1 MNWYADFENIVR
13 LNEPMAPKTWFRLG
27 GPARYFIEP
36 RSRDELSTVVKRLAE
51 NNIPMYL
58 LGGGA
63 NLLVRDQ
70 GVDGAVISLSHS
82 AFSRVVIDDRMV
94 RVGAGKDVLKLVLEL
109 AKTGLAGLECQAG
122 IPGTV
127 GGEIRMNAGGTF
139 GDIGSTVAEVTVMD
153 SFGQVFTRQR
163 DDLVFS
169 YRRSNINAKIILDA
183 LFELTP
189 ENPDR
194 LAQRVKEIWM
204 YKRNT
209 QPLKDNSAGCIF
221 RNPDCLSAG
230 KLIDEAGLKGSVVGG
245 AEISQHHANFIV
257 ARHGASSADVLALM
271 ELARKTVRDKTG
283 IELESEVV
291 IW

>member
-1 MNWYADFENIVR
+1 MNWYADFEDIIR
-13 LNEPMAPKTWFRLG
+13 MDEPLAPRTWFRLG

-36 RSRDELSTVVKRLAE
+36 RSREELSAVVGRLNE
-51 NNIPMYL
+51 NNIAMYV

-70 GVDGAVISLSHS
+70 GVDGAVISLSNP
-82 AFSRVVIDDRMV
+82 AFSQTVINERMV

-127 GGEIRMNAGGTF
+127 GGEIRMNAGGAF
-139 GDIGSTVAEVTVMD
+139 GDIGSSVAEVTVMD
-153 SFGQVFTRQR
+153 SFGRIFTRQR

-169 YRRSNINAKIILDA
+169 YRRSNINAKFILDA
-183 LFELTP
+183 LFELNP

-194 LAQRVKEIWM
+194 LGQRVKEIWM

-221 RNPDCLSAG
+221 RNPDGMSAG
-230 KLIDEAGLKGSVVGG
+230 KLIDEAGLKGTTVGG
-245 AEISQHHANFIV
+245 AEISAHHANFIV
-257 ARHGASSADVLALM
+257 ARHGASSSDVLALM

>member
-1 MNWYADFENIVR
+1 MNWYADFESIVR
-13 LNEPMAPKTWFRLG
+13 TDVPLAPLTWFRLG
-27 GPARYFIEP
+27 GPARYFVEP
-36 RSRDELSTVVKRLAE
+36 RNRDELAAVVKRLNE
-51 NNIPMYL
+51 NQIPMYV

-70 GVDGAVISLSHS
+70 GVDGAVISLGNPSFKH
-82 AFSRVVIDDRMV
+82 VVVNDRLV
-94 RVGAGKDVLKLVLEL
+94 RVGAGMDVLKLVLQL
-109 AKTGLAGLECQAG
+109 AKLGLAGLECQAG

-127 GGEIRMNAGGTF
+127 GGEIRMNAGGAF
-139 GDIGSTVAEVTVMD
+139 GDIGSSVAEVTVMD
-153 SFGQVFTRQR
+153 SYGKIFTRQR
-163 DDLVFS
+163 DDLVFE
-169 YRRSNINAKIILDA
+169 YRRSNISAKFILDA

-194 LAQRVKEIWM
+194 LAERVKEIWM

-221 RNPDCLSAG
+221 RNPDGMSAG
-230 KLIDEAGLKGSVVGG
+230 KLIDEAGLKGHCIGG
-245 AEISQHHANFIV
+245 AEISSHHANFIV

-271 ELARKTVRDKTG
+271 ELAREKVRNQHG

>member
-13 LNEPMAPKTWFRLG
+13 FNEPMAPKTWFRLG

-36 RSRDELSTVVKRLAE
+36 RSRDELSAVVKRLTE
-51 NNIPMYL
+51 NNIPLYL

-70 GVDGAVISLSHS
+70 GVDGAVISLSQS

-127 GGEIRMNAGGTF
+127 GGEIRMNAGGAF

-153 SFGQVFTRQR
+153 SFGQIFTRPR
-163 DDLVFS
+163 DDLVFA

-204 YKRNT
+204 HKRNT

-221 RNPDCLSAG
+221 RNPDGMSAG

>member
-36 RSRDELSTVVKRLAE
+36 RSREELSAVVKRLAE

-63 NLLVRDQ
+63 NLLVHDQ
-70 GVDGAVISLSHS
+70 GVDGAVISLSHN
-82 AFSRVVIDDRMV
+82 AFRRVVIDDRMV
-94 RVGAGKDVLKLVLEL
+94 RVGAGKDAFELVSEL

-127 GGEIRMNAGGTF
+127 GGEIRMNAGGAF
-139 GDIGSTVAEVTVMD
+139 GDIGSSVAEVTVMD
-153 SFGQVFTRQR
+153 SFGQIFTRQR
-163 DDLVFS
+163 DDLVFG
-169 YRRSNINAKIILDA
+169 YRRSNITAKIILDA

-189 ENPDR
+189 ENPGR
-194 LAQRVKEIWM
+194 LVDRVKEIWM

-221 RNPDCLSAG
+221 RNPDGLSAG
-230 KLIDEAGLKGSVVGG
+230 KLIDEAGLKGSAVGG
-245 AEISQHHANFIV
+245 AEISLHHANFII
-257 ARHGASSADVLALM
+257 ARHGASSSDVFALM
-271 ELARKTVRDKTG
+271 ELARKAVREKTG

>member
-36 RSRDELSTVVKRLAE
+36 RSREELSTVVKRLAE

-221 RNPDCLSAG
+221 RNPDGLSAG
-230 KLIDEAGLKGSVVGG
+230 KLIDEAGLKGRVVGG

>member
-221 RNPDCLSAG
+221 RNPDGLSAG

>member
-27 GPARYFIEP
+27 GPARYFVEP
-36 RSRDELSTVVKRLAE
+36 RSRDELSAVVKRLTE

-70 GVDGAVISLSHS
+70 GVEGAVISLSHG

-153 SFGQVFTRQR
+153 SVGQIFTRRR

-194 LAQRVKEIWM
+194 LTQRVKEIWM

-221 RNPDCLSAG
+221 RNPDGMSAG

-245 AEISQHHANFIV
+245 AEISLHHANFII

-271 ELARKTVRDKTG
+271 ELARKAVRDKTG

>member
-36 RSRDELSTVVKRLAE
+36 RSREELSTVVKRLAE

-82 AFSRVVIDDRMV
+82 AFSRVVINDRMV

-221 RNPDCLSAG
+221 RNPDGLSAG

>member
-36 RSRDELSTVVKRLAE
+36 RSREELSTVVKRLAE

>member
-82 AFSRVVIDDRMV
+82 AFSRVLINDRMV

-221 RNPDCLSAG
+221 RNPDGLSAG

>member
-1 MNWYADFENIVR
+1 MIWYTNFENIVR
-13 LNEPMAPKTWFRLG
+13 LDEPLAPRTWFHLG
-27 GPARYFIEP
+27 GPARYFVEP
-36 RSRDELSTVVKRLAE
+36 RSHEELAEVVKRIHE
-51 NNIPMYL
+51 NNIPMYV

-70 GVDGAVISLSHS
+70 GVDGAVISLAHP
-82 AFSRVVIDDRMV
+82 AFKQVVIDDRMV

-127 GGEIRMNAGGTF
+127 GGEIRMNAGGAF
-139 GDIGSTVAEVTVMD
+139 GDIGSSVAEVTVMD
-153 SFGQVFTRQR
+153 SFGKIFTRQR
-163 DDLVFS
+163 DDLVFA
-169 YRRSNINAKIILDA
+169 YRRSNINAKFILDA

-194 LAQRVKEIWM
+194 LGQRVKEIWM

-221 RNPDCLSAG
+221 RNPDGMSAG
-230 KLIDEAGLKGSVVGG
+230 KLIDEAGLKGSTIGG
-245 AEISQHHANFIV
+245 AEISSHHANFII

-271 ELARKTVRDKTG
+271 ELAKKTVREKTG

>member
-1 MNWYADFENIVR
+1 MNWYADFENIIRV
-13 LNEPMAPKTWFRLG
+13 NEPMAPKTWFRLG

-36 RSRDELSTVVKRLAE
+36 RSREELSAVVKRLTE

-70 GVDGAVISLSHS
+70 GVDGAVISLSQS

-94 RVGAGKDVLKLVLEL
+94 RAGAGKDVLKLVLEL

-127 GGEIRMNAGGTF
+127 GGEIRMNAGGAF

-153 SFGQVFTRQR
+153 SFGQIFTRQR
-163 DDLVFS
+163 DDLVFA

-204 YKRNT
+204 HKRNT

-221 RNPDCLSAG
+221 RNPDGMSAG
-230 KLIDEAGLKGSVVGG
+230 KLIDEAGLKGRVVGG
-245 AEISQHHANFIV
+245 AEISPHHANFIV

-271 ELARKTVRDKTG
+271 DLARKTVRDKTG

>member
-82 AFSRVVIDDRMV
+82 AFSRVLINDRMV

>member
-1 MNWYADFENIVR
+1 MNWYADFESIVR
-13 LNEPMAPKTWFRLG
+13 TDVPLAPLTWFHLG
-27 GPARYFIEP
+27 GPASYFVEP
-36 RSRDELSTVVKRLAE
+36 RSREELSAVVKRLNE
-51 NNIPMYL
+51 NQIPMYV

-70 GVDGAVISLSHS
+70 GVDGAVISLSNPIFTH
-82 AFSRVVIDDRMV
+82 VVVNERLA
-94 RVGAGKDVLKLVLEL
+94 RVGAGKNVLKLVLEL
-109 AKTGLAGLECQAG
+109 AKMGLAGLECQAG

-127 GGEIRMNAGGTF
+127 GGEIRMNAGGAF
-139 GDIGSTVAEVTVMD
+139 GDIGSSVAQVTVMD
-153 SFGQVFTRQR
+153 SYGKIFTRQR
-163 DDLVFS
+163 DDLVFE
-169 YRRSNINAKIILDA
+169 YRRSNINAKFILDA

-194 LAQRVKEIWM
+194 LGQRVKEIWM

-209 QPLKDNSAGCIF
+209 QPIKDNSAGCIF
-221 RNPDCLSAG
+221 RNPAGMSAG
-230 KLIDEAGLKGSVVGG
+230 KLIDEAGLKGYCIGG
-245 AEISQHHANFIV
+245 AEISTHHANFIV

-271 ELARKTVRDKTG
+271 ELARQRVREKHG

>member
-36 RSRDELSTVVKRLAE
+36 RSREELTTVVKRLAE

-221 RNPDCLSAG
+221 RNPDGLSAG

>member
-82 AFSRVVIDDRMV
+82 AFSRVVINDRMV

-221 RNPDCLSAG
+221 RNPDGLSAG

>member
-1 MNWYADFENIVR
+1 MNWYTNFEDIVR
-13 LNEPMAPKTWFRLG
+13 MDEPLAPKTWFRLG
-27 GPARYFIEP
+27 GAARYFVEP
-36 RSRDELSTVVKRLAE
+36 RSHEELAAVVQRLNE
-51 NNIPMYL
+51 NNIPMYV

-70 GVDGAVISLSHS
+70 GVDGAVISLSHD
-82 AFSRVVIDDRMV
+82 AFKQVVMDDRMV

-127 GGEIRMNAGGTF
+127 GGEIRMNAGGAF

-153 SFGQVFTRQR
+153 SFGQIFTRQR
-163 DDLVFS
+163 DDLVFT
-169 YRRSNINAKIILDA
+169 YRRSNINAKFILDA

-194 LAQRVKEIWM
+194 LGQRVKEIWM

-221 RNPDCLSAG
+221 RNPDGMSAG
-230 KLIDEAGLKGSVVGG
+230 KLIDEAGLKGSTIGG
-245 AEISQHHANFIV
+245 AEISTQHANFII

>member
-36 RSRDELSTVVKRLAE
+36 RSREELSTVVKRLAE

-221 RNPDCLSAG
+221 RNPDGLSAG

>member
-36 RSRDELSTVVKRLAE
+36 RSREELTTVVKRLAE

>member
-1 MNWYADFENIVR
+1 MNWYTNFEDIVR
-13 LNEPMAPKTWFRLG
+13 MDEPLAPKTWFRLG
-27 GPARYFIEP
+27 GAARYFVEP
-36 RSRDELSTVVKRLAE
+36 RSHEELAAVVKRLNE
-51 NNIPMYL
+51 NNIPMYV

-70 GVDGAVISLSHS
+70 GVDGAVISLSHD
-82 AFSRVVIDDRMV
+82 AFKQVVMDDRMV

-127 GGEIRMNAGGTF
+127 GGEIRMNAGGAF

-153 SFGQVFTRQR
+153 SFGQIFTRQR
-163 DDLVFS
+163 DDLVFA
-169 YRRSNINAKIILDA
+169 YRRSNINAKFILDA

-194 LAQRVKEIWM
+194 LGQRVKEIWM

-221 RNPDCLSAG
+221 RNPDGMSAG
-230 KLIDEAGLKGSVVGG
+230 KLIDEAGLKGSTIGG
-245 AEISQHHANFIV
+245 AEISTHHANFII

>member
-36 RSRDELSTVVKRLAE
+36 RSREELSTVVKRLAE

-153 SFGQVFTRQR
+153 SFGQIFTRQR

-204 YKRNT
+204 YKRNA

-221 RNPDCLSAG
+221 RNPDGLSAG